1 MANVD
6 NARGFKVL
14 RGSNGGE
21 PRMRR
26 YKANVT
32 TDVFQGDV
40 VQMLAAGTV
49 KSITT
54 TTGAATV
61 IGVAANRVD
70 ASVQATSQDLWVYDD
85 PDQEFEVQDDGE
97 AATPSQASVGATFAL
112 ILGTGNTT
120 TGLSRQEIDAS
131 AAGVS
136 ATDAVLVQGFK
147 TGPTYEIGKYASHIV
162 RLNQHLWKTGS
173 AGI

>member
-6 NARGFKVL
+6 NARGL
-14 RGSNGGE
+14 HPIRGSNGGE
-21 PRMRR
+21 PRMRV

-32 TDVFQGDV
+32 TDIFQGDV
-40 VQMLAAGTV
+40 VEMLATGTV
-49 KSITT
+49 KSIVT
-54 TTGAATV
+54 TTGSATA

-70 ASVQATSQDLWVYDD
+70 ASIQATSQDVLVYDD

-97 AATPSQASVGATFAL
+97 AATPSQAVVGATFAL
-112 ILGTGNTT
+112 ILTTGNTT
-120 TGLSRQEIDAS
+120 TGMSKHEIDAS

-147 TGPTYEIGKYASHIV
+147 LGPSFSIGKYATHIV
-162 RLNQHLWKTGS
+162 RLNQHLYRTGS